1 MDVALGSLPIEDVC
15 MRSGILMGMG
25 ISVPNPSTKLH
36 DVIIQKN
43 VALNCGGC
51 ELTNI
56 VEVSAVRDNVSLF
69 K

>member
-1 MDVALGSLPIEDVC
+1 VDVALGSLPIEDLC
-15 MRSGILMGMG
+15 MRSDILMGMR

-36 DVIIQKN
+36 DVIVLKN

-51 ELTNI
+51 ELIN
-56 VEVSAVRDNVSLF
+56 VMEVSGSRGKVSLF